1 MGELPDQRIYGLF
14 IAMDQTVMGE
24 WDLMEV
30 VVGRRYL
37 TAYTL
42 EDTEGTFVR
51 AEDELLRETWNSIG
65 PAVAAVLF
73 SPGSL
78 KPPAYRKMYDE
89 KSTVVKSKTYRKKKL
104 PQQGA
109 SSPPR
114 CPVGSVGGD
123 IVEVPGRLCSYA
135 SHVE

>member
-1 MGELPDQRIYGLF
+1 
-14 IAMDQTVMGE
+14 MDVM
-24 WDLMEV
+24 
-30 VVGRRYL
+30 VGWRYL

-65 PAVAAVLF
+65 PAVAAVLL

-109 SSPPR
+109 FSPPR
-114 CPVGSVGGD
+114 CPDGSVGGD
-123 IVEVPGRLCSYA
+123 IVEVPGRLWFHA

>member
-1 MGELPDQRIYGLF
+1 M
-14 IAMDQTVMGE
+14 
-24 WDLMEV
+24 
-30 VVGRRYL
+30 VGQRYL

-51 AEDELLRETWNSIG
+51 AENELLRATWNSTG
-65 PAVAAVLF
+65 PAVAAVL

-78 KPPAYRKMYDE
+78 KPPTYRKMYDE
-89 KSTVVKSKTYRKKKL
+89 KSTVVRYKTNRKMKL

-114 CPVGSVGGD
+114 CPVGSVGGT
-123 IVEVPGRLCSYA
+123 
-135 SHVE
+135 